1 MAEAWCVCGLRYGEL
16 GGDGS
21 AGESAS
27 RGRGGRASGT
37 PRASSR
43 GLRDVARSGDARD
56 QIDRAAE
63 SRRDGDELSGSVT
76 HRPVSVGERRA
87 RDASL
92 TPRPHPS
99 NCRAVR
105 LEVFPETSWNARL
118 VGRPRVTRRTVPSGF
133 PCADRE
139 SFLSRFLGGE
149 GPRTPPGRSIR
160 FPISRFRVVLEW
172 SLERSLTCSG
182 RSLTRAG
189 RAAMRRR
196 RTDGL
201 RGHPRLRRPLAEAC
215 GRASV
220 PNWPPNRGWETG
232 WNAPDGPL
240 GPRPGNPPSERTSE
254 PPRPLRADPEPV
266 LAPLSALHPA
276 KRPTHPAAPPPAP
289 RASTPPRT
297 ADSPPPRGSFAP
309 GRS

>member
-1 MAEAWCVCGLRYGEL
+1 MAVRPGLRGRRRAACEM
-16 GGDGS
+16 
-21 AGESAS
+21 S
-27 RGRGGRASGT
+27 RA
-37 PRASSR
+37 P
-43 GLRDVARSGDARD
+43 GDARD

-76 HRPVSVGERRA
+76 DLPVSVGERRA

-92 TPRPHPS
+92 TRRPHPS

-118 VGRPRVTRRTVPSGF
+118 VGRHRVTRRTVPSGF

-172 SLERSLTCSG
+172 SLERSGRAFGASPGEPSLGKDLGAAASPQG
-182 RSLTRAG
+182 RSGTRP
-189 RAAMRRR
+189 RA
-196 RTDGL
+196 T
-201 RGHPRLRRPLAEAC
+201 
-215 GRASV
+215 
-220 PNWPPNRGWETG
+220 
-232 WNAPDGPL
+232 
-240 GPRPGNPPSERTSE
+240 
-254 PPRPLRADPEPV
+254 
-266 LAPLSALHPA
+266 LSALHPA
-276 KRPTHPAAPPPAP
+276 KRPTHRAAPPPAP
-289 RASTPPRT
+289 PASTPPRT